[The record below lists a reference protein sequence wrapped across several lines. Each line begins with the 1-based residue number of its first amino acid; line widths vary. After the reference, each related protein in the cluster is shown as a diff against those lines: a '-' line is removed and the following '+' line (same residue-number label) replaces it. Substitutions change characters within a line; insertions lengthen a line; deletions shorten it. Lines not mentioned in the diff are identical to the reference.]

1 MRFPGRKLS
10 HAQHFRAA
18 YRHHFEDHRRE
29 RQFISTGGFFTT
41 FAVTRA
47 ITHAIRA
54 GKGPFHNIGGEGGTH
69 IHHMTFGIIA
79 NLLVGYL
86 WVMQVG
92 TQQHPS
98 PRVSRVT
105 SFLYGA
111 GSALTLDEFALWLNL
126 EDDYWTAKGRESID
140 AVLLFGAL
148 LSLGALGGGVLQKF
162 ARRVI
167 EPRHSKESAKLL
179 AVLQERQKRG
189 RNALLRRAG

>member
-10 HAQHFRAA
+10 RAEHFRRA
-18 YRHHFEDHRRE
+18 YRHHFEDHSRE
-29 RQFISTGGFFTT
+29 RQFISTSAFFVTFGG
-41 FAVTRA
+41 TRA

-105 SFLYGA
+105 SFLFGA
-111 GSALTLDEFALWLNL
+111 GAALTLDEFALWLNL

-148 LSLGALGGGVLQKF
+148 LSIGALGGGVLQKF
-162 ARRVI
+162 AQRVS
-167 EPRHSKESAKLL
+167 EQRHSKDSARILTIL
-179 AVLQERQKRG
+179 HDRQKRAG
-189 RNALLRRAG
+189 ELLSRR

>member
-10 HAQHFRAA
+10 HAEHFRRA
-18 YRHHFEDHRRE
+18 YRHHFEDHSRE
-29 RQFISTGGFFTT
+29 RQFISTSAFFVTFGG
-41 FAVTRA
+41 TRA

-54 GKGPFHNIGGEGGTH
+54 GKGPFHNIGSEGGTH

-105 SFLYGA
+105 SFLFGA
-111 GSALTLDEFALWLNL
+111 GAALTLDEFALWLNL

-148 LSLGALGGGVLQKF
+148 LSIGALGGGVLQKF
-162 ARRVI
+162 AQRVS
-167 EPRHSKESAKLL
+167 EQRHSKDSARILTIL
-179 AVLQERQKRG
+179 RDG
-189 RNALLRRAG
+189 RKRAGELLSRR